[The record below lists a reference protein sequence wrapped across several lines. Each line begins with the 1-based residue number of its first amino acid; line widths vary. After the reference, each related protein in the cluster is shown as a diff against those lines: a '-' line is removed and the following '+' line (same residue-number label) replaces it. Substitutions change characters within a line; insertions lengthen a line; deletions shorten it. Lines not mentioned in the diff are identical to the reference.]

1 MAVAERCTIV
11 MIITSFRKHKTLV
24 HFLRFSSA
32 NGEITRI
39 NAKNT
44 AGDTCKVN
52 QEMVA
57 FDSQIYSR
65 SKSTTALQIF
75 SYALRDQ
82 SCVLTFSLLSPS
94 LTLSG
99 FPLNPLTVYF
109 QFLFSVVWVRR
120 HQHSP
125 TPLFILLFQIS
136 PFLWLESLWLAV
148 KKHRSVQLR

>member
-57 FDSQIYSR
+57 FDGQIYSR
-65 SKSTTALQIF
+65 PKSTTALQMF

-94 LTLSG
+94 LTLSD
-99 FPLNPLTVYF
+99 FLLNPLTVDF
-109 QFLFSVVWVRR
+109 QFLFLSSGLGVTSTLPHPCLSSYFRS
-120 HQHSP
+120 H
-125 TPLFILLFQIS
+125 LFCDSRAFGWQS
-136 PFLWLESLWLAV
+136 
-148 KKHRSVQLR
+148 RNTDRYN